1 MSTTLLF
8 AWRSIRRHLGY
19 TALHVVGFS
28 AGLACVLLIGLFIRD
43 ELSYDRFH
51 ANADRIYRVADSTGE
66 QLMTSAALGP
76 ALIAE
81 VPGVEQSVRI
91 SRRWMDVLVRNG
103 QDTRTETG
111 FFFADSTLFDVFTF
125 PLIQGDPHTALDR
138 PFTIVITQSAA
149 RRHFG
154 TDDVMGRT
162 LSIEGHWDAHDF
174 EVTGVAYDVPQTA
187 HFDWSIMAS
196 FRTRW
201 QTDAGAEN
209 LNSWWYIGDHTY
221 AMLRK
226 DADPDSVAARVSE
239 IASASMSTPER
250 AASRAYSLQPLTDL
264 YLHHPADDAY
274 GPTST
279 PLYLWIFGTVA
290 LLVLLIVC
298 INYVTLA
305 TARAASRMREIG
317 MRKAVGAGRW
327 QLARQ
332 LVAESVGTAVLALV
346 PAGVLTVVGLPLLNQ
361 VTGKALGLADL
372 TPELLLVS
380 LSAFVVVGVLAGLYP
395 ALYLSRLQPVASLA
409 GRANRQSRWVSSG
422 LVAFQ
427 FGCVVALVGSTF
439 VLSQQMSFVQQQ
451 QLGVDSDQI
460 AILHSRGGPSHEGFD
475 AFRDALRSHSSI
487 VEVATT
493 STTLPLTNTETM
505 SLVPEGFEEAEKRP
519 TVVTLGVSRE
529 MVDVLGARLIEGEA
543 LPATGIR
550 YEDRTPVLINE
561 TAARAWG
568 WENPI
573 GKAFPC
579 CFRPTPVVVGVVSDF
594 RYTSARD
601 EVLPLVLRQSTWSGY
616 TFVRFQADQASDA
629 LDAIAAEWATFGP
642 GTAADVTFLDDRF
655 AALYTADQR
664 LMRMFGA
671 FSLLAVALSCLGLVG
686 IATFTVQQRTREIG
700 IRKALGATAAGVA
713 ALLAERFAWL
723 VAGGF
728 VIGAPAAWRGVEL
741 VAGRVCRARD
751 TSPVV
756 LILAG
761 AIALT
766 TALLAIAYPTWRA
779 ATTNPA
785 DVLRD
790 K

>member
-1 MSTTLLF
+1 MPTTLLF

-19 TALHVVGFS
+19 TTLHVVGF
-28 AGLACVLLIGLFIRD
+28 AVGLACVLLIGLFIRD

-51 ANADRIYRVADSTGE
+51 VNADRIYRVADSTGTR
-66 QLMTSAALGP
+66 LSTSAALGP
-76 ALIAE
+76 ALIAD
-81 VPGVEQSVRI
+81 VPGVESSVRI
-91 SRRWMDVLVRNG
+91 SRRWADVLVRNE
-103 QDTRTETG
+103 QETRTETG

-125 PLIQGDPHTALDR
+125 PLLQGDSETALDR
-138 PFTIVITQSAA
+138 PFTIVLTQSAA

-154 TDDVMGRT
+154 TDDVMGKT
-162 LSIEGHWDAHDF
+162 LSIEGHWGAHDF
-174 EVTGVAYDVPQTA
+174 EVTGIARDVPQTA

-196 FRTRW
+196 FSTRFKA
-201 QTDAGAEN
+201 DYRPEN
-209 LNSWWYIGDHTY
+209 IESWWHLGDHTY
-221 AMLRK
+221 VLFEEGVDIKA
-226 DADPDSVAARVSE
+226 
-239 IASASMSTPER
+239 TER
-250 AASRAYSLQPLTDL
+250 AISALIATHLINPKRTITRPKTLQPLTDL
-264 YLHHPADDAY
+264 YLHHPSADAC

-332 LVAESVGTAVLALV
+332 LVAESLGTALLALV
-346 PAGVLTVVGLPLLNQ
+346 PAALLTWAGLGLLNQ
-361 VTGKALGLADL
+361 VTGKALSLADVS
-372 TPELLLVS
+372 PGVLLAS
-380 LSAFVVVGVLAGLYP
+380 LAAFVVVGILAGLYP

-409 GRANRQSRWVSSG
+409 GRADAQSRWVSSG

-439 VLSQQMSFVQQQ
+439 VLNQQMSFVQQQ
-451 QLGVDSDQI
+451 RLGIDSEQI
-460 AILHSRGGPSHEGFD
+460 AVLHSRGGPDRQGFG
-475 AFRDALRSHSSI
+475 AFREALRAHPSI
-487 VEVATT
+487 VEVAL
-493 STTLPLTNTETM
+493 SNPFPLTDTQGMTFI
-505 SLVPEGFEEAEKRP
+505 PEGFEDQDDP
-519 TVVTLGVSRE
+519 PNTITLSASRE
-529 MVDVLGARLIEGEA
+529 IVDVLGATLIEGEG
-543 LPATGIR
+543 LPPASVR
-550 YEDRTPVLINE
+550 YDDRTPVLINE
-561 TAARAWG
+561 TAAREWG

-573 GKAFPC
+573 GKTFAC
-579 CFRPTPVVVGVVSDF
+579 CFGPTPVVVGVVSDF
-594 RYTSARD
+594 HFMSARD
-601 EVLPLVLRQSTWSGY
+601 EIAPLALLPSMSTDY
-616 TFVRFQADQASDA
+616 TFVRFHAGQAGDA
-629 LDAIAAEWATFGP
+629 MDAIAAEWEVFGP
-642 GTAADVTFLDDRF
+642 GTAANVTFLDDRF

-713 ALLAERFAWL
+713 ALLAGRFAWL

-728 VIGAPAAWRGVEL
+728 VIGAPIAWLASNWWLGGFAER
-741 VAGRVCRARD
+741 VAL
-751 TSPVV
+751 SPLV
-756 LILAG
+756 LIAAG

-790 K
+790 E